1 MTFED
6 SFLEQIIIIFF
17 YKLKFTIMKKVLTL
31 VSALSMV
38 AGSAVANDFDWTGL
52 EEPQLEAGTHF
63 VKGTKSNLTYK
74 DQEFSF
80 QVSQGDKVQLEVNGE
95 NLDITVND
103 SKLTA
108 SLEGGKI
115 SFRAENDGRVVLKL
129 GTGTAIKSIYVES
142 DNYRTA
148 LKYIETIGKA
158 AVNKATVD
166 IADYSTMID
175 KDNQNLSFDGFFTS
189 VKEEINLEAQKVA
202 QMEAELVTA
211 KAGNTVDKLLAEG
224 LATSLENR
232 LNAVKTAVEK
242 IVTDAE
248 AAKKNYDNITKVV
261 AKGVDDR
268 LVEAAKTTV
277 SAIDN
282 NALTYIWD
290 FKLDGKKIV
299 KSSLKAA
306 WAEDELNAI
315 AKDRDA
321 LKKAA
326 MEELSRFYKS
336 TKNEADWQK
345 DFDGLKGQI
354 DNMIARAIVERDY
367 KSKITNLKTKVDN
380 LNGVLAIKD
389 VNQKDVFTKPAG
401 YDDWTK
407 AVKELNDFI
416 DDTTNRRDYTKAEL
430 DADPVGKYTTA
441 DKTFTSLKDEFIGQ
455 AHKALTALSADAQK
469 NIDTYSYKISAK
481 YQNEPETQKQYE
493 KEFAVIQSELNG
505 YNKTIGLKDYATIVE
520 GYNTIAKN
528 ISGIND
534 QVKAKWDK
542 TLNDQKIKVK
552 DNNKEAKKVID
563 DQIDAVRKN
572 YNDYIAKIEAWKK
585 ADFASDDMI
594 ASLNA
599 NQRVLFDIVGE
610 LDAQKKAVADKVAE
624 LETAIDEVSDVE
636 FDPNDAT
643 KYRFNGENKDGKTY
657 KSIVEEIEGRIKVQI
672 DAAVKTANDRAWT
685 YLTRDWSNGKATLTF
700 NDANQKYNAAK
711 EYIDKGLS
719 ESKMTQEAHD
729 SFDKRYQGILD
740 KSQNA
745 NFGENYR
752 VDAYNKANDY
762 MNALTLADNIGSIST
777 DYLAKIETAVKAVND
792 QLEAYKALY
801 QKVATKKVAWTVAKS
816 KEADYQK
823 EYKQVVPD
831 GKDDFVKIKLQEIN
845 DALKDFSKKL
855 EDNALE
861 ASSLKDEADT
871 VLKFFDAGYFQAT
884 NYKGYVANNEAKSKA
899 DALIAVVKAEITNAK
914 AAIAGYREEVQADA
928 NVVIAAAETTVSAQE
943 SSVAKDFA
951 DGKLGD
957 TYASIEGA
965 LKTASANLK
974 QALADAEKAEK
985 GGNLDIDGDGQI
997 GLSDIDKATD
1007 NTKGGAMDGTTFT
1020 NFIEAYL
1027 QYISK

>member
-1 MTFED
+1 
-6 SFLEQIIIIFF
+6 
-17 YKLKFTIMKKVLTL
+17 
-31 VSALSMV
+31 MV

-52 EEPQLEAGTHF
+52 EKPQLEAGTHF
-63 VKGTKSNLTYK
+63 VKGTKSNLTYEN
-74 DQEFSF
+74 QTFSF
-80 QVSQGDKVQLEVNGE
+80 KVTKGDKVQLGVNGE
-95 NLDITVND
+95 NLDITVNG
-103 SKLTA
+103 SKLSA

-115 SFRAENDGRVVLKL
+115 SFVAEADGDVVLKL
-129 GTGTAIKSIYVES
+129 GTDTAIKSIYVES
-142 DNYRTA
+142 DNYRKAENLIKTV
-148 LKYIETIGKA
+148 GMA

-211 KAGNTVDKLLAEG
+211 KAENTVKELLAEG
-224 LATSLENR
+224 LETSLEKR
-232 LNAVKTAVEK
+232 LGAVKTAVEK
-242 IVTDAE
+242 IVKDAE

-430 DADPVGKYTTA
+430 DVDPVGKYTTA

-657 KSIVEEIEGRIKVQI
+657 KSIVEEIEVRIKAQI
-672 DAAVKTANDRAWT
+672 DAAVKTANDRAWN
-685 YLTRDWSNGKATLTF
+685 YLDTDWSNGKATLTF
-700 NDANQKYNAAK
+700 NDADAKYYAAK
-711 EYIDKGLS
+711 EKIDKGLS

-745 NFGENYR
+745 NVGENYR
-752 VDAYNKANDY
+752 VDAYTKAKAY
-762 MNALTLADNIGSIST
+762 KTALTLADNIGSIST
-777 DYLAKIETAVKAVND
+777 DYLAKIETAVKAVNV
-792 QLEAYKALY
+792 QLEAYTALY

-831 GKDDFVKIKLQEIN
+831 GKDDFVKTKLQEIN
-845 DALKDFSKKL
+845 DALKAFSKKL
-855 EDNALE
+855 EDNALT
-861 ASSLKDEADT
+861 ASSLNDEADA
-871 VLKFFDAGYFQAT
+871 VLASFDAGYFQAT

-985 GGNLDIDGDGQI
+985 GGNLDLDGDGEI
-997 GLSDIDKATD
+997 GLGDIEKA
-1007 NTKGGAMDGTTFT
+1007 GANVDAGVMDGATYM
-1020 NFIEAYL
+1020 NFINAYL
-1027 QYISK
+1027 QYMKK

>member
-1 MTFED
+1 
-6 SFLEQIIIIFF
+6 
-17 YKLKFTIMKKVLTL
+17 MKKVLTL

-52 EEPQLEAGTHF
+52 EKPQLEAGTHF
-63 VKGTKSNLTYK
+63 VKGTKSNLTYEN
-74 DQEFSF
+74 QAFSF
-80 QVSQGDKVQLEVNGE
+80 KVTKGDKVQLGVNGE
-95 NLDITVND
+95 NLDITVNG
-103 SKLTA
+103 SKLSA

-115 SFRAENDGRVVLKL
+115 SFVAEADGDVVLKL
-129 GTGTAIKSIYVES
+129 GTDTAIKSIYVES
-142 DNYRTA
+142 DNYRKAENLIKTV
-148 LKYIETIGKA
+148 GMA

-211 KAGNTVDKLLAEG
+211 KAENTVKELLAEG
-224 LATSLENR
+224 LETSLEKR
-232 LNAVKTAVEK
+232 LGAVKTAVEK
-242 IVTDAE
+242 IVKDAE

-277 SAIDN
+277 SAINN

-430 DADPVGKYTTA
+430 DVDPVGKYTTA

-542 TLNDQKIKVK
+542 TLNDQKVKVK
-552 DNNKEAKKVID
+552 DNNKDAKKVID

-685 YLTRDWSNGKATLTF
+685 YLTSDWSNGKATLTF
-700 NDANQKYNAAK
+700 YDANQKYNAAK

-745 NFGENYR
+745 NVGENYR

-792 QLEAYKALY
+792 QLEAYTALY

-831 GKDDFVKIKLQEIN
+831 GKDDFVKTKLQEIN
-845 DALKDFSKKL
+845 DALKAFSKKL
-855 EDNALE
+855 EDNALT
-861 ASSLKDEADT
+861 ASSLNDEADA
-871 VLKFFDAGYFQAT
+871 VLASFDAGYFQAT

-951 DGKLGD
+951 AGTLGD

-985 GGNLDIDGDGQI
+985 GGNLDLDGDGEI
-997 GLSDIDKATD
+997 GLGDIVKA
-1007 NTKGGAMDGTTFT
+1007 GANVDAGVMDGTTFM
-1020 NFIEAYL
+1020 NFIDAYL
-1027 QYISK
+1027 QYKKK

>member
-1 MTFED
+1 
-6 SFLEQIIIIFF
+6 
-17 YKLKFTIMKKVLTL
+17 MKKVLTL

-63 VKGTKSNLTYK
+63 VKGTKSNLTYEN
-74 DQEFSF
+74 QTFSF
-80 QVSQGDKVQLEVNGE
+80 KVTKGDKVQLGVNGE
-95 NLDITVND
+95 NLDITVNG
-103 SKLTA
+103 SKLSA

-115 SFRAENDGRVVLKL
+115 SFVAEADGDVVLKL
-129 GTGTAIKSIYVES
+129 GTDTAIKSIYVES
-142 DNYRTA
+142 DNYRKAEDLIKTV
-148 LKYIETIGKA
+148 GMA

-211 KAGNTVDKLLAEG
+211 KAENTVKELLAEG
-224 LATSLENR
+224 LETSLEKR
-232 LNAVKTAVEK
+232 LGAVKTAVEK
-242 IVTDAE
+242 IVKDAE

-290 FKLDGKKIV
+290 FKLDGK

-441 DKTFTSLKDEFIGQ
+441 DTTFTSLKDEFIGQ

-542 TLNDQKIKVK
+542 TLNDQKVKVK
-552 DNNKEAKKVID
+552 DNNKDAKKVID

-657 KSIVEEIEGRIKVQI
+657 KSIVEEIEVRIKAQI
-672 DAAVKTANDRAWT
+672 DAAVKTANDRAWN
-685 YLTRDWSNGKATLTF
+685 YLDTDWSKDKATLTF
-700 NDANQKYNAAK
+700 NDADAKYYAAK
-711 EYIDKGLS
+711 EKIDKGLS

-745 NFGENYR
+745 NVGENYR
-752 VDAYNKANDY
+752 VDAYTKAKAY
-762 MNALTLADNIGSIST
+762 KTALTLADNIGSIST
-777 DYLAKIETAVKAVND
+777 DYLAKIETAVKAVNV

-831 GKDDFVKIKLQEIN
+831 GKDDFVKTKLQEIN
-845 DALKDFSKKL
+845 DTLKAFSKKL
-855 EDNALE
+855 EDNALT
-861 ASSLKDEADT
+861 ASSLNDEADA
-871 VLKFFDAGYFQAT
+871 VLASFDAGYFQAT
-884 NYKGYVANNEAKSKA
+884 NYKGYVANNEAQSKA

-985 GGNLDIDGDGQI
+985 GGNLDLDGDGEI
-997 GLSDIDKATD
+997 GLGDIVKA
-1007 NTKGGAMDGTTFT
+1007 GANVDAGVMDGTTFM
-1020 NFIEAYL
+1020 NFIDAYL
-1027 QYISK
+1027 QYKKK

>member
-1 MTFED
+1 
-6 SFLEQIIIIFF
+6 
-17 YKLKFTIMKKVLTL
+17 MKKVLTL

-80 QVSQGDKVQLEVNGE
+80 QVEKGDKVQLEVNGE

-142 DNYRTA
+142 DNYREAEKLIKTV
-148 LKYIETIGKA
+148 GMA

-211 KAGNTVDKLLAEG
+211 KAENTVKDLLAVG
-224 LATSLENR
+224 KMNSLENR

-248 AAKKNYDNITKVV
+248 AAKKNYDKITKEV

-542 TLNDQKIKVK
+542 TLNDQKVKVK
-552 DNNKEAKKVID
+552 DNNKDAKKVID

-685 YLTRDWSNGKATLTF
+685 YLTLDWSNGKATLTF

-745 NFGENYR
+745 NVGENYR

-997 GLSDIDKATD
+997 GLSDIEKATD

>member
-1 MTFED
+1 
-6 SFLEQIIIIFF
+6 
-17 YKLKFTIMKKVLTL
+17 MKKVLTL

-38 AGSAVANDFDWTGL
+38 AGSAVANDFDWAWENGVTVPPTNANHNVLIGN
-52 EEPQLEAGTHF
+52 EAIDLKYVDQKFQFYVNPGDQIDLG
-63 VKGTKSNLTYK
+63 VK
-74 DQEFSF
+74 
-80 QVSQGDKVQLEVNGE
+80 GE
-95 NLDITVND
+95 NLNVAVDGAP
-103 SKLTA
+103 LTA
-108 SLEGGKI
+108 KLEGGTIHFDIPEDIANPDKKMLV
-115 SFRAENDGRVVLKL
+115 ELTL
-129 GTGTAIKSIYVES
+129 GDKTAITSIYVES
-142 DNYRTA
+142 DNYRKAEKLIKTV
-148 LKYIETIGKA
+148 GMA

-211 KAGNTVDKLLAEG
+211 KAKNTVKDLLAVGEPN
-224 LATSLENR
+224 SLENR

-430 DADPVGKYTTA
+430 DANPVGKYTTA

-455 AHKALTALSADAQK
+455 AHSALTALSADAQK

-657 KSIVEEIEGRIKVQI
+657 KSIVEEIEVRIKAQI
-672 DAAVKTANDRAWT
+672 DAAVKTANDRAWN
-685 YLTRDWSNGKATLTF
+685 YLTSDWSNGKATLTF
-700 NDANQKYNAAK
+700 NDANQKYNTAK

-745 NFGENYR
+745 NVGENYR
-752 VDAYNKANDY
+752 VDAYTKAKAY
-762 MNALTLADNIGSIST
+762 KTALTLADNIGSIST
-777 DYLAKIETAVKAVND
+777 DYLAKIETAVKAVNV
-792 QLEAYKALY
+792 QLEAYTALY

-831 GKDDFVKIKLQEIN
+831 GKDDFVKTKLQEIN
-845 DALKDFSKKL
+845 DALKAFSKKL
-855 EDNALE
+855 EDNALT
-861 ASSLKDEADT
+861 ASSLNDEADA
-871 VLKFFDAGYFQAT
+871 VLASFDAGYFQAT

-997 GLSDIDKATD
+997 GLSDIEKATD

>member
-1 MTFED
+1 
-6 SFLEQIIIIFF
+6 
-17 YKLKFTIMKKVLTL
+17 MKKVLTL

-80 QVSQGDKVQLEVNGE
+80 QVTKGDKVQLEVNGE

-115 SFRAENDGRVVLKL
+115 SFVAEADGGVVLKL
-129 GTGTAIKSIYVES
+129 GTDTAIKSIYVES
-142 DNYRTA
+142 DNYRKA
-148 LKYIETIGKA
+148 EKLIKTIGMA

-211 KAGNTVDKLLAEG
+211 KAENTVKELLAEG
-224 LATSLENR
+224 LETSLEKR
-232 LNAVKTAVEK
+232 LGAVKTAVEK
-242 IVTDAE
+242 IVKDAE

-430 DADPVGKYTTA
+430 DANPVGKYTTA

-455 AHKALTALSADAQK
+455 AHSALTALSADAQK

-657 KSIVEEIEGRIKVQI
+657 KSIVEEIEVRIKAQI
-672 DAAVKTANDRAWT
+672 DAAVKTANDRAWN
-685 YLTRDWSNGKATLTF
+685 YLDTDWSNDKATLTF
-700 NDANQKYNAAK
+700 NDADAKYYAAK
-711 EYIDKGLS
+711 EKIDKGLS

-745 NFGENYR
+745 NVGENYR
-752 VDAYNKANDY
+752 VDAYTKAKAY
-762 MNALTLADNIGSIST
+762 KTALTLADNIGSIST
-777 DYLAKIETAVKAVND
+777 DYLAKIETAVKAVNV
-792 QLEAYKALY
+792 QLEAYTALY

-831 GKDDFVKIKLQEIN
+831 GKDDFVKTKLQEIN
-845 DALKDFSKKL
+845 DALKAFSKKL
-855 EDNALE
+855 EDNALT
-861 ASSLKDEADT
+861 ASSLNDEADA
-871 VLKFFDAGYFQAT
+871 VLASFDAGYFQAT

-997 GLSDIDKATD
+997 GLSDIEKATD

>member
-1 MTFED
+1 
-6 SFLEQIIIIFF
+6 
-17 YKLKFTIMKKVLTL
+17 MKKVLTL

-63 VKGTKSNLTYK
+63 VKGTKSNLTYEN
-74 DQEFSF
+74 QAFSF
-80 QVSQGDKVQLEVNGE
+80 KVTKGDKVQLGVNGE
-95 NLDITVND
+95 NLDITVNG
-103 SKLTA
+103 SKLSA

-115 SFRAENDGRVVLKL
+115 SFVAEADGDVVLKL
-129 GTGTAIKSIYVES
+129 GTDTAIKSIYVES
-142 DNYRTA
+142 DNYRKAENLIKTV
-148 LKYIETIGKA
+148 GMA

-211 KAGNTVDKLLAEG
+211 KAENTVKELLAEG
-224 LATSLENR
+224 LETSLENR
-232 LNAVKTAVEK
+232 LGAVKTAVEK
-242 IVTDAE
+242 IVKDAE

-430 DADPVGKYTTA
+430 DVDPVGKYTTA

-542 TLNDQKIKVK
+542 TLNDQKVKVK
-552 DNNKEAKKVID
+552 DNNKDAKKVID

-745 NFGENYR
+745 NVGENYR

-792 QLEAYKALY
+792 QLEAYTALY

-831 GKDDFVKIKLQEIN
+831 GKDDFVKTKLQEIN
-845 DALKDFSKKL
+845 DALKAFSKKL
-855 EDNALE
+855 EDNALT
-861 ASSLKDEADT
+861 ASSLNDEADA
-871 VLKFFDAGYFQAT
+871 VLASFDAGYFQAT

-951 DGKLGD
+951 AGTLGD

-997 GLSDIDKATD
+997 GLSDIEKATD

>member
-1 MTFED
+1 
-6 SFLEQIIIIFF
+6 
-17 YKLKFTIMKKVLTL
+17 MKKVLTL

-63 VKGTKSNLTYK
+63 VKGTKSNLTYEN
-74 DQEFSF
+74 QAFSF
-80 QVSQGDKVQLEVNGE
+80 KVTKGDKVQLGVNGE
-95 NLDITVND
+95 NLDITVNG
-103 SKLTA
+103 SKLSA

-115 SFRAENDGRVVLKL
+115 SFVAEADGDVVLKL
-129 GTGTAIKSIYVES
+129 GTDTAIKSIYVES
-142 DNYRTA
+142 DNYREAEKLIKTV
-148 LKYIETIGKA
+148 GMA

-211 KAGNTVDKLLAEG
+211 KAENTVDKLLAKG
-224 LATSLENR
+224 LETSLENR

-268 LVEAAKTTV
+268 LVEAAKTSV
-277 SAIDN
+277 SKIDN
-282 NALTYIWD
+282 DALTYIWD
-290 FKLDGKKIV
+290 FKLDSKKKIV
-299 KSSLKAA
+299 KSNLKAA

-336 TKNEADWQK
+336 TKNNADWQK

-354 DNMIARAIVERDY
+354 DNMIARAIVEREY

-380 LNGVLAIKD
+380 LEGVLAIKD
-389 VNQKDVFTKPAG
+389 VNQKEVFTKPAG

-416 DDTTNRRDYTKAEL
+416 DDTTNRRDYTKDEL
-430 DADPVGKYTTA
+430 VVNPVGKYTTA
-441 DKTFTSLKDEFIGQ
+441 EKTFTSLKDEFIDQ

-493 KEFAVIQSELNG
+493 KEFAAIQSELNG

-520 GYNTIAKN
+520 GYNTIAPK
-528 ISGIND
+528 ITGIND
-534 QVKAKWDK
+534 QVKKKWDK
-542 TLNDQKIKVK
+542 TLDDQKLKVK
-552 DNNKEAKKVID
+552 ANNNDAKKVID

-572 YNDYIAKIEAWKK
+572 YNDNIAKIEAWKK

-636 FDPNDAT
+636 FDPNDAD
-643 KYRFNGENKDGKTY
+643 KYRFSGKNKDGKTY
-657 KSIVEEIEGRIKVQI
+657 KEIVEEIETRINAQI
-672 DAAVKTANDRAWT
+672 DEAVKTANDRAWN
-685 YLTRDWSNGKATLTF
+685 YLTSDWSNGKATLTF
-700 NDANQKYNAAK
+700 NDANQKYNTAK

-745 NFGENYR
+745 GVGENYR
-752 VDAYNKANDY
+752 ADAYTKANDY
-762 MNALTLADNIGSIST
+762 KTALTLADNIGSIST
-777 DYLAKIETAVKAVND
+777 DYLAKIETAVQAVNV
-792 QLEAYKALY
+792 QLDAYTTLY

-831 GKDDFVKIKLQEIN
+831 GKDDFVKTKLQEIN
-845 DALKDFSKKL
+845 DALKAFSKKL
-855 EDNALE
+855 EDNALI
-861 ASSLKDEADT
+861 ASSLNDEADA
-871 VLKFFDAGYFQAT
+871 VLASFDAGYFQAT

-985 GGNLDIDGDGQI
+985 GGNLDLDGDGEI
-997 GLSDIDKATD
+997 GLGDIEKA
-1007 NTKGGAMDGTTFT
+1007 GANVDAGVMDGATYM
-1020 NFIEAYL
+1020 NFINAYL
-1027 QYISK
+1027 QYMKK

>member
-1 MTFED
+1 
-6 SFLEQIIIIFF
+6 
-17 YKLKFTIMKKVLTL
+17 MKKVLTL

-38 AGSAVANDFDWTGL
+38 AGSAFANDYDWAGL
-52 EEPQLEAGTHF
+52 NSPKTDANHNVVINGKATDLKYENKKFTFNVNA
-63 VKGTKSNLTYK
+63 
-74 DQEFSF
+74 
-80 QVSQGDKVQLEVNGE
+80 GDKIELRVNGE
-95 NLDITVND
+95 NLIITLGGQPLSV
-103 SKLTA
+103 
-108 SLEGGKI
+108 SLEGGKMN
-115 SFRAENDGRVVLKL
+115 FDAKADGEVVLEL
-129 GTGTAIKSIYVES
+129 GDATTINSIYVES
-142 DNYRTA
+142 SNYRKAEA
-148 LKYIETIGKA
+148 LIKNVGMA

-242 IVTDAE
+242 IVKDAE

-268 LVEAAKTTV
+268 LVEAAKTSV
-277 SAIDN
+277 SKIDN
-282 NALTYIWD
+282 DALTYIWD
-290 FKLDGKKIV
+290 FKLDSKKNIV

-336 TKNEADWQK
+336 TKNNADWQK
-345 DFDGLKGQI
+345 DFDGLKDQI

-380 LNGVLAIKD
+380 LEGVLAIKD
-389 VNQKDVFTKPAG
+389 VNQKEVFTKPAS

-416 DDTTNRRDYTKAEL
+416 DDTTNRRDYTKTQL

-441 DKTFTSLKDEFIGQ
+441 EKTFTSLKNEFIDQ

-520 GYNTIAKN
+520 GYNTIAPK
-528 ISGIND
+528 ITGIND

-542 TLNDQKIKVK
+542 TLNDQKLKVK

-563 DQIDAVRKN
+563 DQIDAVRKY
-572 YNDYIAKIEAWKK
+572 YNDHIAKIEAWKK

-599 NQRVLFDIVGE
+599 NQRVLFDIVDE

-657 KSIVEEIEGRIKVQI
+657 KSIVEKIEERIKAQI
-672 DAAVKTANDRAWT
+672 DVAVKTANDRAWN
-685 YLTRDWSNGKATLTF
+685 YLTGDWSNGKATLTF
-700 NDANQKYNAAK
+700 NDANQKYNDAK
-711 EYIDKGLS
+711 DYIDKGLS
-719 ESKMTQEAHD
+719 ESKMTEKAHD
-729 SFDKRYQGILD
+729 SFDNRYQGILD
-740 KSQNA
+740 KSLNKGV
-745 NFGENYR
+745 GENYR
-752 VDAYNKANDY
+752 ADAYAKANDY
-762 MNALTLADNIGSIST
+762 KTALTLADNIGSIST
-777 DYLAKIETAVKAVND
+777 DYLAKIETAVQAVNV
-792 QLEAYKALY
+792 QLDAYTTLY

-816 KEADYQK
+816 KETDCQK

-831 GKDDFVKIKLQEIN
+831 GKDDFVKTKLQEIN
-845 DALKDFSKKL
+845 DALKAFSQKL
-855 EDNALE
+855 EDNALT
-861 ASSLKDEADT
+861 ASSLNDEANA
-871 VLKFFDAGYFQAT
+871 VFASFDAGYFQAT
-884 NYKGYVANNEAKSKA
+884 NYKGYVANNEAKAKA
-899 DALIAVVKAEITNAK
+899 EALIAVVKAEITNAK

-928 NVVIAAAETTVSAQE
+928 NVVINAAERTVSAQE

-965 LKTASANLK
+965 LNTASANLK
-974 QALADAEKAEK
+974 KALADAEKAEK
-985 GGNLDIDGDGQI
+985 GGNLDLDGDGEI
-997 GLSDIDKATD
+997 STSDVLKAVGNVKDKT
-1007 NTKGGAMDGTTFT
+1007 MDLRTFT
-1020 NFIEAYL
+1020 DFIDAYF

>member
-1 MTFED
+1 
-6 SFLEQIIIIFF
+6 
-17 YKLKFTIMKKVLTL
+17 
-31 VSALSMV
+31 MV

-63 VKGTKSNLTYK
+63 VKGTKQNLTYEN
-74 DQEFSF
+74 QEFSF
-80 QVSQGDKVQLEVNGE
+80 KVTKGDKVQLGVNGE
-95 NLDITVND
+95 NLDITVNG
-103 SKLTA
+103 SKLSA

-115 SFRAENDGRVVLKL
+115 SFVAEADGDVVLKL
-129 GTGTAIKSIYVES
+129 GTDTAIKSIYVES
-142 DNYRTA
+142 DNYREAEKLIKTV
-148 LKYIETIGKA
+148 GMA

-175 KDNQNLSFDGFFTS
+175 KDNQNLKFDGFFTS

-211 KAGNTVDKLLAEG
+211 KAENTVDKLLAKG
-224 LATSLENR
+224 LETSLENR

-277 SAIDN
+277 SKIDN
-282 NALTYIWD
+282 DALTYIWD

-306 WAEDELNAI
+306 WAEDELKAI
-315 AKDRDA
+315 AKDRDE

-336 TKNEADWQK
+336 TKNNADWQK

-354 DNMIARAIVERDY
+354 DNMIARAIVEREY

-389 VNQKDVFTKPAG
+389 VNQKEVFTKPAG

-416 DDTTNRRDYTKAEL
+416 DDTTNRRDYTKDEL
-430 DADPVGKYTTA
+430 VVNPVGKYTTA
-441 DKTFTSLKDEFIGQ
+441 EKTFTSLKDEFIDQ

-505 YNKTIGLKDYATIVE
+505 YNKTIDLKDYATIVE
-520 GYNTIAKN
+520 GYNNIAPK

-542 TLNDQKIKVK
+542 TLDDQKLKVK
-552 DNNKEAKKVID
+552 ANNNDAKKVID
-563 DQIDAVRKN
+563 DQIDAVRKY

-599 NQRVLFDIVGE
+599 NQRVLFDIVDE
-610 LDAQKKAVADKVAE
+610 LDAQKKAVADKVTE

-657 KSIVEEIEGRIKVQI
+657 KSIVEEIEKRIKAQI
-672 DAAVKTANDRAWT
+672 DAAVNTANDRAWN
-685 YLTRDWSNGKATLTF
+685 YLTSDWSNGKTTLTF
-700 NDANQKYNAAK
+700 NDADLKYDTAK
-711 EYIDKGLS
+711 KYIDKGLS

-729 SFDKRYQGILD
+729 SFDNRYQGILD
-740 KSQNA
+740 KSLN
-745 NFGENYR
+745 NEVGENYKA
-752 VDAYNKANDY
+752 DAKAKANEY
-762 MNALTLADNIGSIST
+762 KSALTLADNIGSIST
-777 DYLAKIETAVKAVND
+777 DYLAKIETAVKAVNV
-792 QLEAYKALY
+792 QLEAYTALY
-801 QKVATKKVAWTVAKS
+801 EKVATKKVAWTVAKS

-831 GKDDFVKIKLQEIN
+831 GKDDFVKTKLQEIN
-845 DALKDFSKKL
+845 DALKAFSKKL
-855 EDNALE
+855 EDNALT
-861 ASSLKDEADT
+861 ASSLNDEADA
-871 VLKFFDAGYFQAT
+871 VLASFDAGYFQAT

-928 NVVIAAAETTVSAQE
+928 NVVISAAESTVSAQE
-943 SSVAKDFA
+943 SSVATDFA
-951 DGKLGD
+951 AGKLGD

-997 GLSDIDKATD
+997 GLSDIEKATD

>member
-1 MTFED
+1 
-6 SFLEQIIIIFF
+6 
-17 YKLKFTIMKKVLTL
+17 MKKVLTL

-52 EEPQLEAGTHF
+52 EKPQLEAGTHF
-63 VKGTKSNLTYK
+63 VKGTKEYLTYK

-80 QVSQGDKVQLEVNGE
+80 QVSKGDKVQLEVNGE

-115 SFRAENDGRVVLKL
+115 SFVAEADGGVVLKL
-129 GTGTAIKSIYVES
+129 GTDTAIKSIYVES
-142 DNYRTA
+142 DNYRKA
-148 LKYIETIGKA
+148 EKLIKTIGMA

-211 KAGNTVDKLLAEG
+211 KAENTVRELLAEG
-224 LATSLENR
+224 LETSLEKR
-232 LNAVKTAVEK
+232 LGAVKTAVEK
-242 IVTDAE
+242 IVKDAE

-542 TLNDQKIKVK
+542 TLNDQKVKVK
-552 DNNKEAKKVID
+552 DNNKDAKKVID

-745 NFGENYR
+745 NVGENYR

-792 QLEAYKALY
+792 QLEAYTALY

-831 GKDDFVKIKLQEIN
+831 GKDDFVKTKLQEIN
-845 DALKDFSKKL
+845 DALKAFSKKL
-855 EDNALE
+855 EDNALT
-861 ASSLKDEADT
+861 ASSLNDEADA
-871 VLKFFDAGYFQAT
+871 VLASFDAGYFQAT

-951 DGKLGD
+951 AGTLGD

-997 GLSDIDKATD
+997 GLSDIEKATD

>member
-1 MTFED
+1 M
-6 SFLEQIIIIFF
+6 
-17 YKLKFTIMKKVLTL
+17 
-31 VSALSMV
+31 
-38 AGSAVANDFDWTGL
+38 G
-52 EEPQLEAGTHF
+52 
-63 VKGTKSNLTYK
+63 
-74 DQEFSF
+74 
-80 QVSQGDKVQLEVNGE
+80 VNGE
-95 NLDITVND
+95 NLDITVNG
-103 SKLTA
+103 SKLSA

-115 SFRAENDGRVVLKL
+115 SFVAEADGDVVLKL
-129 GTGTAIKSIYVES
+129 GTDTAIKSIYVES
-142 DNYRTA
+142 DNYRKAENLIKTV
-148 LKYIETIGKA
+148 GMA

-430 DADPVGKYTTA
+430 DVDPVGKYTTA

-542 TLNDQKIKVK
+542 TLNDQKVKVK
-552 DNNKEAKKVID
+552 DNNKDAKKVID

-745 NFGENYR
+745 NVGENYR

-792 QLEAYKALY
+792 QLEAYTALY

-831 GKDDFVKIKLQEIN
+831 GKDDFVKTKLQEIN
-845 DALKDFSKKL
+845 DALKAFSKKL
-855 EDNALE
+855 EDNALT
-861 ASSLKDEADT
+861 ASSLNDEADA
-871 VLKFFDAGYFQAT
+871 VLASFDAGYFQAT

-951 DGKLGD
+951 AGTLGD

-997 GLSDIDKATD
+997 GLSDIEKATD

>member
-1 MTFED
+1 
-6 SFLEQIIIIFF
+6 
-17 YKLKFTIMKKVLTL
+17 MKKVLTL

-63 VKGTKSNLTYK
+63 VKGTKSNLTYE

-80 QVSQGDKVQLEVNGE
+80 QVTKGDKVQLEVNGE

-115 SFRAENDGRVVLKL
+115 SFRAENDGRVALKL

-142 DNYRTA
+142 DNYREAEKLIKTV
-148 LKYIETIGKA
+148 GMA

-175 KDNQNLSFDGFFTS
+175 KDNQNLKFDGFFTS

-211 KAGNTVDKLLAEG
+211 KAENTVDKLLAKG
-224 LATSLENR
+224 LETSLENR

-277 SAIDN
+277 SKIDN
-282 NALTYIWD
+282 DALTYIWD

-306 WAEDELNAI
+306 WAEDELKAI
-315 AKDRDA
+315 AKDRDE

-336 TKNEADWQK
+336 TKNNADWQK

-354 DNMIARAIVERDY
+354 DNMIARAIVEREY

-389 VNQKDVFTKPAG
+389 VNQKEVFTKPAG

-416 DDTTNRRDYTKAEL
+416 DDTTNRRDYTKDEL
-430 DADPVGKYTTA
+430 VVNPVGKYTTA
-441 DKTFTSLKDEFIGQ
+441 EKTFTSLKDEFIDQ

-505 YNKTIGLKDYATIVE
+505 YNKTIDLKDYATIVE
-520 GYNTIAKN
+520 GYNNIAPK

-542 TLNDQKIKVK
+542 TLDDQKLKVK
-552 DNNKEAKKVID
+552 ANNNDAKKVID
-563 DQIDAVRKN
+563 DQIDAVRKY

-599 NQRVLFDIVGE
+599 NQRVLFDIVDE
-610 LDAQKKAVADKVAE
+610 LDAQKKAVADKVTE

-657 KSIVEEIEGRIKVQI
+657 KSIVEEIEKRIKAQI
-672 DAAVKTANDRAWT
+672 DAAVKTANDRAWN
-685 YLTRDWSNGKATLTF
+685 YLTSDWSNGKTTLTF
-700 NDANQKYNAAK
+700 NDADLKYDTAK
-711 EYIDKGLS
+711 KYIDKGLS

-729 SFDKRYQGILD
+729 SFDNRYQGILD
-740 KSQNA
+740 KSLN
-745 NFGENYR
+745 NEVGENYKA
-752 VDAYNKANDY
+752 DAKAKANEY
-762 MNALTLADNIGSIST
+762 KSALTLADNIGSIST
-777 DYLAKIETAVKAVND
+777 DYLAKIETAVKAVNV
-792 QLEAYKALY
+792 QLEDYTALY
-801 QKVATKKVAWTVAKS
+801 EKVATKKVAWTVAKS

-831 GKDDFVKIKLQEIN
+831 GKDDFVKTKLQEIN
-845 DALKDFSKKL
+845 DALKAFSKKL
-855 EDNALE
+855 EDNALT
-861 ASSLKDEADT
+861 ASSLNDEADA
-871 VLKFFDAGYFQAT
+871 VLASFDAGYFQAT

-928 NVVIAAAETTVSAQE
+928 NVVISAAESTVSAQE
-943 SSVAKDFA
+943 SSVATDFA
-951 DGKLGD
+951 AGKLGD

-997 GLSDIDKATD
+997 GLSDIEKATD

>member
-1 MTFED
+1 
-6 SFLEQIIIIFF
+6 
-17 YKLKFTIMKKVLTL
+17 MKKVLTL

-38 AGSAVANDFDWTGL
+38 AGSAFANDYDWQFGVDGVNNPKTDANHNVL
-52 EEPQLEAGTHF
+52 I
-63 VKGTKSNLTYK
+63 
-74 DQEFSF
+74 
-80 QVSQGDKVQLEVNGE
+80 GDKAIALKYENKKFTFSVNAGDQIKLGVNGE
-95 NLDITVND
+95 DLHIAVNGTP
-103 SKLTA
+103 LTA
-108 SLEGGKI
+108 KLEGGKI
-115 SFRAENDGRVVLKL
+115 SFDATADGTVELTLSK
-129 GTGTAIKSIYVES
+129 GTAITSIYVES

-148 LKYIETIGKA
+148 LAKIKNIGKA
-158 AVNKATVD
+158 AINNATIK
-166 IADYSTMID
+166 IADYSQM
-175 KDNQNLSFDGFFTS
+175 KDEKNMYRDEEGKALSFMDFFS
-189 VKEEINLEAQKVA
+189 AIKGEINIEAQKVA
-202 QMEAELVTA
+202 QMEAELEKAKQENTVGVLLGEAEGEGKLVTRLTAVDNAITQILADATAA
-211 KAGNTVDKLLAEG
+211 KA
-224 LATSLENR
+224 
-232 LNAVKTAVEK
+232 
-242 IVTDAE
+242 
-248 AAKKNYDNITKVV
+248 NYDNIIQVV
-261 AKGVDDR
+261 AKGVNDR
-268 LVEAAKTTV
+268 LAEAAETTV
-277 SAIDN
+277 SSYDN
-282 NALTYIWD
+282 KALTYIWD
-290 FKLDGKKIV
+290 FQTVNRKIEKK
-299 KSSLKAA
+299 SLKAP
-306 WAEDELNAI
+306 WAETELAAI
-315 AKDRDA
+315 EKDRNE
-321 LKKAA
+321 LMKAA
-326 MEELSRFYKS
+326 WEELGRFPKQ
-336 TKNEADWQK
+336 TKAKAEWETDFNSLK
-345 DFDGLKGQI
+345 DQV

-367 KSKITNLKTKVDN
+367 KSKITNLKTKVGN
-380 LNGVLAIKD
+380 LKDVLAIKD
-389 VNQKDVFTKPAG
+389 TDHKDVFTKPAG

-407 AVKELNDFI
+407 AVDELNKFI
-416 DDTTNRRDYTKAEL
+416 DDATNRRDFTKAEL
-430 DADPVGKYTTA
+430 DANPVGKYTTA
-441 DKTFTSLKDEFIGQ
+441 ETTFTSLKNEFIDQ

-520 GYNTIAKN
+520 GYNTIAPK
-528 ISGIND
+528 ITGIND

-542 TLNDQKIKVK
+542 TLDDQKLKVK
-552 DNNKEAKKVID
+552 ANNNDAKKEID

-585 ADFASDDMI
+585 ADFASEDMI

-685 YLTRDWSNGKATLTF
+685 YLTRGSSNGKATLTF

-711 EYIDKGLS
+711 EYIDKGFS
-719 ESKMTQEAHD
+719 ESKMTKEAHD
-729 SFDKRYQGILD
+729 SFDMRYLGILD
-740 KSQNA
+740 KSQN
-745 NFGENYR
+745 NGVGENYSA
-752 VDAYNKANDY
+752 DAYAKAQEY
-762 MNALTLADNIGSIST
+762 MTALTLADNIGSIST

-823 EYKQVVPD
+823 EYEQVVPD
-831 GKDDFVKIKLQEIN
+831 GKDDFVKTKLKEIN

-861 ASSLKDEADT
+861 ASSLNDEADT

-914 AAIAGYREEVQADA
+914 AAIAGYREEVKAEA
-928 NVVIAAAETTVSAQE
+928 NVVIAAAETTVAAQE
-943 SSVAKDFA
+943 TSVTEDFA
-951 DGKLGD
+951 AGKLGD
-957 TYASIEGA
+957 TYATIEGA
-965 LKTASANLK
+965 LNTVSANLK
-974 QALADAEKAEK
+974 KALADAEKAEK
-985 GGNLDIDGDGQI
+985 GGNLDLDGDGEI
-997 GLSDIDKATD
+997 STSDVLKAVGNVKDKT
-1007 NTKGGAMDGTTFT
+1007 MDLRTFT
-1020 NFIEAYL
+1020 DFIDAYF

>member
-1 MTFED
+1 
-6 SFLEQIIIIFF
+6 
-17 YKLKFTIMKKVLTL
+17 MKKVLTL

-63 VKGTKSNLTYK
+63 VKGTKSNLTYEN
-74 DQEFSF
+74 QAFSF
-80 QVSQGDKVQLEVNGE
+80 KVTKGDKVQLGVNGE
-95 NLDITVND
+95 NLDITVNG
-103 SKLTA
+103 SKLSA

-115 SFRAENDGRVVLKL
+115 SFVAEADGDVVLKL
-129 GTGTAIKSIYVES
+129 GTDTAIKSIYVES
-142 DNYRTA
+142 DNYREAEKLIKTV
-148 LKYIETIGKA
+148 GMA

-175 KDNQNLSFDGFFTS
+175 KDNQNLKFDGFFTS

-211 KAGNTVDKLLAEG
+211 KAENTVDKLLAKG
-224 LATSLENR
+224 LETSLENR

-277 SAIDN
+277 SKIDN
-282 NALTYIWD
+282 DALTYIWD

-306 WAEDELNAI
+306 WAEDELKAI
-315 AKDRDA
+315 AKDRDE

-336 TKNEADWQK
+336 TKNNADWQK

-354 DNMIARAIVERDY
+354 DNMIARAIVEREY

-389 VNQKDVFTKPAG
+389 VNQKEVFTKPAG

-416 DDTTNRRDYTKAEL
+416 DDTTNRRDYTKDEL
-430 DADPVGKYTTA
+430 VVNPVGKYTTA
-441 DKTFTSLKDEFIGQ
+441 EKTFTSLKDEFIDQ

-520 GYNTIAKN
+520 GYNNIAPK

-542 TLNDQKIKVK
+542 TLDDQKLKVK
-552 DNNKEAKKVID
+552 ANNNDAKKVID

-572 YNDYIAKIEAWKK
+572 YNDNIAKIEAWKK

-636 FDPNDAT
+636 FDPNDAD
-643 KYRFNGENKDGKTY
+643 KYRFSGKNKDGKTY
-657 KSIVEEIEGRIKVQI
+657 EKIVEEIEGRIKAQI
-672 DAAVKTANDRAWT
+672 DAAVKTANDRAWN
-685 YLTRDWSNGKATLTF
+685 YLDTDWSNDKATLTF
-700 NDANQKYNAAK
+700 KDADAKYYAAK
-711 EYIDKGLS
+711 EKIDKGLS

-745 NFGENYR
+745 NVGENYR
-752 VDAYNKANDY
+752 VDAYTKAKAY
-762 MNALTLADNIGSIST
+762 KTALTLADNIGSIST
-777 DYLAKIETAVKAVND
+777 DYLAKIETAVKAVNV
-792 QLEAYKALY
+792 QLEAYTALY

-831 GKDDFVKIKLQEIN
+831 GKDDFVKTKLQEIN
-845 DALKDFSKKL
+845 DALKAFSKKL
-855 EDNALE
+855 EDNALT
-861 ASSLKDEADT
+861 ASSLNDEADA
-871 VLKFFDAGYFQAT
+871 VLASFDAGYFQAT

-951 DGKLGD
+951 AGKLGD

-997 GLSDIDKATD
+997 GLSDIEKATD

>member
-1 MTFED
+1 
-6 SFLEQIIIIFF
+6 
-17 YKLKFTIMKKVLTL
+17 
-31 VSALSMV
+31 MV
-38 AGSAVANDFDWTGL
+38 AGSAVANDFDWADL
-52 EEPQLEAGTHF
+52 EKPQLEAGTHF

-80 QVSQGDKVQLEVNGE
+80 QVSKGDKVQLEVNGE

-115 SFRAENDGRVVLKL
+115 SFVAEADGGVVLKL
-129 GTGTAIKSIYVES
+129 GTDTAIKSIYVES
-142 DNYRTA
+142 DNYRKA
-148 LKYIETIGKA
+148 EKLIKTIGMA

-211 KAGNTVDKLLAEG
+211 KANNTVDKLLG
-224 LATSLENR
+224 VLVDHPLEANKKITTLEYR
-232 LNAVKTAVEK
+232 LLAVKTAVEK
-242 IVTDAE
+242 IVKDAE
-248 AAKKNYDNITKVV
+248 AAKKNYDDITKNV

-306 WAEDELNAI
+306 WAEDELKAI

-336 TKNEADWQK
+336 TKNKADWQK

-430 DADPVGKYTTA
+430 DTDPVGKYTTA

-657 KSIVEEIEGRIKVQI
+657 KSIVEEIEVRIKAQI
-672 DAAVKTANDRAWT
+672 DAAVKTANDRAWN
-685 YLTRDWSNGKATLTF
+685 YLDTDWSNDKATLTF
-700 NDANQKYNAAK
+700 KDADAKYYAAK
-711 EYIDKGLS
+711 EKIDKGLS

-745 NFGENYR
+745 NVGENYR
-752 VDAYNKANDY
+752 VDAYTKAKAY
-762 MNALTLADNIGSIST
+762 KTALTLADNIGSIST
-777 DYLAKIETAVKAVND
+777 DYLAKIETAVKAVNV
-792 QLEAYKALY
+792 QLEAYTALY

-831 GKDDFVKIKLQEIN
+831 GKDDFVKTKLQEIN
-845 DALKDFSKKL
+845 DALKAFSKKL
-855 EDNALE
+855 EDNALT
-861 ASSLKDEADT
+861 ASSLNDEADA
-871 VLKFFDAGYFQAT
+871 VLASFDAGYFQAT

-997 GLSDIDKATD
+997 GLSDIEKATD

>member
-1 MTFED
+1 
-6 SFLEQIIIIFF
+6 
-17 YKLKFTIMKKVLTL
+17 MKKVLTL

-63 VKGTKSNLTYK
+63 VKGTKSNLTYEN
-74 DQEFSF
+74 QAFSF
-80 QVSQGDKVQLEVNGE
+80 KVTKGDKVQLGVNGE
-95 NLDITVND
+95 NLDITVNG
-103 SKLTA
+103 SKLSA

-115 SFRAENDGRVVLKL
+115 SFVAEADGDVVLKL
-129 GTGTAIKSIYVES
+129 GTDTAIKSIYVES
-142 DNYRTA
+142 DNYRKAENLIKTV
-148 LKYIETIGKA
+148 GMA

-211 KAGNTVDKLLAEG
+211 KAENTVKELLAEG
-224 LATSLENR
+224 LETSLEKR
-232 LNAVKTAVEK
+232 LGAVKTAVEK
-242 IVTDAE
+242 IVKDAE

-430 DADPVGKYTTA
+430 DVDPVGKYTTA

-542 TLNDQKIKVK
+542 TLNDQKVKVK
-552 DNNKEAKKVID
+552 DNNKDAKKVID

-745 NFGENYR
+745 NVGENYR

-792 QLEAYKALY
+792 QLEAYTALY

-831 GKDDFVKIKLQEIN
+831 GKDDFVKTKLQEIN
-845 DALKDFSKKL
+845 DALKAFSKKL
-855 EDNALE
+855 EDNALT
-861 ASSLKDEADT
+861 ASSLNDEADA
-871 VLKFFDAGYFQAT
+871 VLASFDAGYFQAT

-951 DGKLGD
+951 AGTLGD

-997 GLSDIDKATD
+997 GLSDIEKATD

>member
-1 MTFED
+1 
-6 SFLEQIIIIFF
+6 
-17 YKLKFTIMKKVLTL
+17 
-31 VSALSMV
+31 MV

-52 EEPQLEAGTHF
+52 KEPQLEAGTHF

-80 QVSQGDKVQLEVNGE
+80 QVTKGDKVQLEVNGE

-115 SFRAENDGRVVLKL
+115 SFVAEADGGVVLKL
-129 GTGTAIKSIYVES
+129 GTDTAIKSIYVES
-142 DNYRTA
+142 DNYRKA
-148 LKYIETIGKA
+148 EKLIKTIGMA

-211 KAGNTVDKLLAEG
+211 KAENTVKELLAEG
-224 LATSLENR
+224 LETSLEKR
-232 LNAVKTAVEK
+232 LGAVKTAVEK
-242 IVTDAE
+242 IVKDAE

-528 ISGIND
+528 IFGIND

-542 TLNDQKIKVK
+542 TLNDQKVKVK
-552 DNNKEAKKVID
+552 DNNKDAKKVID

-745 NFGENYR
+745 NVGENYR

-792 QLEAYKALY
+792 QLEAYTALY

-831 GKDDFVKIKLQEIN
+831 GKDDFVKTKLQEIN
-845 DALKDFSKKL
+845 DALKAFSKKL
-855 EDNALE
+855 EDNALT
-861 ASSLKDEADT
+861 ASSLNDEADA
-871 VLKFFDAGYFQAT
+871 VLASFDAGYFQAT

-951 DGKLGD
+951 AGTLGD

-997 GLSDIDKATD
+997 GLSDIEKATD

>member
-1 MTFED
+1 
-6 SFLEQIIIIFF
+6 
-17 YKLKFTIMKKVLTL
+17 MKKVLTL

-38 AGSAVANDFDWTGL
+38 AGSAFANDFDWTGL
-52 EEPQLEAGTHF
+52 KEPQLEEGTHF
-63 VKGTKSNLTYK
+63 VKGTKQNLTYENK
-74 DQEFSF
+74 EFTF
-80 QVSQGDKVQLEVNGE
+80 KVTKGDKVQLGVNGE
-95 NLDITVND
+95 NLDITVNG
-103 SKLTA
+103 SKLSA

-115 SFRAENDGRVVLKL
+115 SFVVEADGDVVLKL
-129 GTGTAIKSIYVES
+129 GTDTDIKSIHVES
-142 DNYRTA
+142 DNYREAENLIKTV
-148 LKYIETIGKA
+148 GMA

-211 KAGNTVDKLLAEG
+211 KAENTVDKLLAKGSE
-224 LATSLENR
+224 TSLENR

-242 IVTDAE
+242 IVKDAE
-248 AAKKNYDNITKVV
+248 AAKKNYDDITQVV

-268 LVEAAKTTV
+268 LVEAAKTAV
-277 SAIDN
+277 IAIDN

-299 KSSLKAA
+299 TSSLKAA
-306 WAEDELNAI
+306 WAEDELKAI

-336 TKNEADWQK
+336 TKNNADWQK

-367 KSKITNLKTKVDN
+367 KSKITNLNTKVDN

-389 VNQKDVFTKPAG
+389 VNQKDVFTKPAN

-416 DDTTNRRDYTKAEL
+416 DDTTNRRDYTKSQL
-430 DADPVGKYTTA
+430 DADPVGKCATA
-441 DKTFTSLKDEFIGQ
+441 ENTFTSLKDELIGQ
-455 AHKALTALSADAQK
+455 AHSALTALSADAQK

-542 TLNDQKIKVK
+542 TLNDQKVKVK
-552 DNNKEAKKVID
+552 GNNKDAKKVID
-563 DQIDAVRKN
+563 DQIDAVRK
-572 YNDYIAKIEAWKK
+572 YFNDYIAKIEAWKK
-585 ADFASDDMI
+585 AYFADEPMI

-599 NQRVLFDIVGE
+599 KQRVLFDIVDE

-624 LETAIDEVSDVE
+624 LEIAIDEVSDVE

-657 KSIVEEIEGRIKVQI
+657 KSIVEEIEERINAEIK
-672 DAAVKTANDRAWT
+672 DAVKIANERAWI
-685 YLTRDWSNGKATLTF
+685 YLNGSYTVSDTPLTF
-700 NDANQKYNAAK
+700 NDADFKYGVVK
-711 EYIDKGLS
+711 KRIDEGLS

-740 KSQNA
+740 KSLN
-745 NFGENYR
+745 NGVGENYKA
-752 VDAYNKANDY
+752 DAIAKANKYKD
-762 MNALTLADNIGSIST
+762 ALILADSIGRIST
-777 DYLAKIETAVKAVND
+777 DYLAKIEEAVEAVNVQYD
-792 QLEAYKALY
+792 AYTALY

-831 GKDDFVKIKLQEIN
+831 GKDDFVKTKLQEIN
-845 DALKDFSKKL
+845 DALKAFSKKL
-855 EDNALE
+855 EDNALA
-861 ASSLKDEADT
+861 ASTLNDEADA
-871 VLKFFDAGYFQAT
+871 VLASFDAGYFQAT

-928 NVVIAAAETTVSAQE
+928 NVVIAAAESTVSAQE
-943 SSVAKDFA
+943 SSVATDFA
-951 DGKLGD
+951 AGKLGD

-985 GGNLDIDGDGQI
+985 GGNLDLDGDGEI
-997 GLSDIDKATD
+997 GLGDIEMAAD
-1007 NTKGGAMDGTTFT
+1007 NVKSGAMDGTTYT
-1020 NFIEAYL
+1020 DFIKAYL
-1027 QYISK
+1027 QYITK

>member
-1 MTFED
+1 
-6 SFLEQIIIIFF
+6 
-17 YKLKFTIMKKVLTL
+17 MKKVLTL

-52 EEPQLEAGTHF
+52 EKPQLEAGTHF
-63 VKGTKSNLTYK
+63 VKGTKQNLTYEN
-74 DQEFSF
+74 QEFSF
-80 QVSQGDKVQLEVNGE
+80 KVTKGDKVQLGVNGE
-95 NLDITVND
+95 NLDITVNG
-103 SKLTA
+103 SKLSA

-115 SFRAENDGRVVLKL
+115 SFVAEADGDVVLKL
-129 GTGTAIKSIYVES
+129 GTDTAIKSIYVES
-142 DNYRTA
+142 DNYREAEKLIKTV
-148 LKYIETIGKA
+148 GMA

-211 KAGNTVDKLLAEG
+211 KAENTVDKLLAKG
-224 LATSLENR
+224 LETSLENR

-261 AKGVDDR
+261 AKGVDER

-277 SAIDN
+277 SKIDN
-282 NALTYIWD
+282 DALTYIWD

-306 WAEDELNAI
+306 WAEDELKAI
-315 AKDRDA
+315 AKDRDE

-336 TKNEADWQK
+336 TKNNADWQK

-354 DNMIARAIVERDY
+354 DNMIARAIVEREY

-389 VNQKDVFTKPAG
+389 VNQKEVFTKPAG

-416 DDTTNRRDYTKAEL
+416 DDTTNRRDYTKDEL
-430 DADPVGKYTTA
+430 VVNPVGKYTTA
-441 DKTFTSLKDEFIGQ
+441 ENTFTSLKDEFIGQ
-455 AHKALTALSADAQK
+455 AHSALTALSADAQK

-572 YNDYIAKIEAWKK
+572 YNDNIAKIEAWKK

-610 LDAQKKAVADKVAE
+610 LDAQKKAVADKVTE

-636 FDPNDAT
+636 FDPNDAD
-643 KYRFNGENKDGKTY
+643 KYRFSGKNKDGKTY
-657 KSIVEEIEGRIKVQI
+657 KEIVEEIEGRIKVQI
-672 DAAVKTANDRAWT
+672 DEAVKTANDRAWN
-685 YLTRDWSNGKATLTF
+685 YLDTDWSNDKATLTF
-700 NDANQKYNAAK
+700 NDADAKYYAAK
-711 EYIDKGLS
+711 EKIDKGLS

-745 NFGENYR
+745 NVGENYR
-752 VDAYNKANDY
+752 VDAYTKAKAY
-762 MNALTLADNIGSIST
+762 KTALTLADNIGSIST
-777 DYLAKIETAVKAVND
+777 DYLAKIETAVKAVNV
-792 QLEAYKALY
+792 QLEAYTALY

-831 GKDDFVKIKLQEIN
+831 GKDDFVKTKLQEIN
-845 DALKDFSKKL
+845 DALKAFSKKL
-855 EDNALE
+855 EDNALT
-861 ASSLKDEADT
+861 ASSLNDEADA
-871 VLKFFDAGYFQAT
+871 VLASFDAGYFQAT

-997 GLSDIDKATD
+997 GLSDIEKATD

>member
-1 MTFED
+1 
-6 SFLEQIIIIFF
+6 
-17 YKLKFTIMKKVLTL
+17 MKKVLTL

-38 AGSAVANDFDWTGL
+38 AGSAVANDFDWAWENGVTVPPTNANHNVLIGN
-52 EEPQLEAGTHF
+52 EAIDLKYVDQKFQFYVNPGDQIDLG
-63 VKGTKSNLTYK
+63 VK
-74 DQEFSF
+74 
-80 QVSQGDKVQLEVNGE
+80 GE
-95 NLDITVND
+95 NLNVAVDGAP
-103 SKLTA
+103 LTA
-108 SLEGGKI
+108 KLEGGTIHFDIPEDIANPEKKMLV
-115 SFRAENDGRVVLKL
+115 ELTL
-129 GTGTAIKSIYVES
+129 GDKTAITSIYVES
-142 DNYRTA
+142 DNYRKAEKLIKTV
-148 LKYIETIGKA
+148 GMA

-211 KAGNTVDKLLAEG
+211 KAKNTVKDLLAVGEPN
-224 LATSLENR
+224 SLENR

-248 AAKKNYDNITKVV
+248 AAKKNYDDITKVV

-268 LVEAAKTTV
+268 LVEAAKTSV

-306 WAEDELNAI
+306 WAEDELKAI

-336 TKNEADWQK
+336 TTNNADWQK

-389 VNQKDVFTKPAG
+389 VNQKDVFTKPAD

-416 DDTTNRRDYTKAEL
+416 DDTTNRRDYTKTQL

-441 DKTFTSLKDEFIGQ
+441 EDTFKNLKKKFIDQ
-455 AHKALTALSADAQK
+455 AYNALTALSADAQK

-505 YNKTIGLKDYATIVE
+505 YNKTIGLQDYATIVE
-520 GYNTIAKN
+520 GYNTIANN

-542 TLNDQKIKVK
+542 TLNDQKVKVK

-685 YLTRDWSNGKATLTF
+685 YLDRDWSNGKATLTF

-745 NFGENYR
+745 NVGENYR
-752 VDAYNKANDY
+752 VDAYNKAKDY

-777 DYLAKIETAVKAVND
+777 DYLAKIETAVKAVNV
-792 QLEAYKALY
+792 QLEAYTALY

-831 GKDDFVKIKLQEIN
+831 GKDDFVKTKLQEIN
-845 DALKDFSKKL
+845 DALKAFSKKL
-855 EDNALE
+855 EENALT
-861 ASSLKDEADT
+861 ASSLNDEADA
-871 VLKFFDAGYFQAT
+871 VLASFDAGYFQAT

-965 LKTASANLK
+965 LNTVSANLK

-997 GLSDIDKATD
+997 GLSDIEKATD

>member
-1 MTFED
+1 
-6 SFLEQIIIIFF
+6 
-17 YKLKFTIMKKVLTL
+17 MKKVLTL

-52 EEPQLEAGTHF
+52 EKPQLEAGTHF
-63 VKGTKSNLTYK
+63 VKGTKSNLTYEN
-74 DQEFSF
+74 QAFSF
-80 QVSQGDKVQLEVNGE
+80 KVTKGDKVQLGVNGE
-95 NLDITVND
+95 NLDITVNG
-103 SKLTA
+103 SKLSA

-115 SFRAENDGRVVLKL
+115 SFVAEADGDVVLKL
-129 GTGTAIKSIYVES
+129 GTDTAIKSIYVES
-142 DNYRTA
+142 DNYRKAENLIKTV
-148 LKYIETIGKA
+148 GMA

-211 KAGNTVDKLLAEG
+211 KAENTVKELLAEG
-224 LATSLENR
+224 LETSLEKR
-232 LNAVKTAVEK
+232 LGAVKTAVEK
-242 IVTDAE
+242 IVKDAE

-416 DDTTNRRDYTKAEL
+416 DDATNRRDYTKAEL
-430 DADPVGKYTTA
+430 DVDPVGKYTTA

-542 TLNDQKIKVK
+542 TLNDQKVKVK
-552 DNNKEAKKVID
+552 DNNKDAKKVID

-745 NFGENYR
+745 NVGENYR

-792 QLEAYKALY
+792 QLEAYTALY

-831 GKDDFVKIKLQEIN
+831 GKDDFVKTKLQEIN
-845 DALKDFSKKL
+845 DALKAFSKKL
-855 EDNALE
+855 EDNALT
-861 ASSLKDEADT
+861 ASSLNDEADA
-871 VLKFFDAGYFQAT
+871 VLASFDAGYFQAT

-951 DGKLGD
+951 AGTLGD

-974 QALADAEKAEK
+974 LALADAEKAEK

-997 GLSDIDKATD
+997 GLSDIEKATD

>member
-1 MTFED
+1 
-6 SFLEQIIIIFF
+6 
-17 YKLKFTIMKKVLTL
+17 MKKVLTL

-38 AGSAVANDFDWTGL
+38 AGSAFANDYDWTGL
-52 EEPQLEAGTHF
+52 NTPKTDANHNVVINGKATDLKYENKKFTFNVNA
-63 VKGTKSNLTYK
+63 
-74 DQEFSF
+74 
-80 QVSQGDKVQLEVNGE
+80 GDKIELRVNGE
-95 NLDITVND
+95 NLIITLGGQPLSV
-103 SKLTA
+103 
-108 SLEGGKI
+108 SLEGGKMN
-115 SFRAENDGRVVLKL
+115 FDAKADGEVVLVL
-129 GTGTAIKSIYVES
+129 GKATTINSIYVES
-142 DNYRTA
+142 DNYRKAEA
-148 LKYIETIGKA
+148 LIKNVGMA

-268 LVEAAKTTV
+268 LVEAAKTSV
-277 SAIDN
+277 SKIDN

-290 FKLDGKKIV
+290 FKLDSKKKIV

-306 WAEDELNAI
+306 WAEDELKAI
-315 AKDRDA
+315 AKDRDE

-336 TKNEADWQK
+336 TKNNADWQK
-345 DFDGLKGQI
+345 DFDALKDQI

-367 KSKITNLKTKVDN
+367 KSKITDLKTKVDN

-416 DDTTNRRDYTKAEL
+416 DDTTNRRDYTKNQL
-430 DADPVGKYTTA
+430 DADPVGKCTTA
-441 DKTFTSLKDEFIGQ
+441 EKTFTDLKDKFITQ
-455 AHKALTALSADAQK
+455 AHDALAALSADAQK
-469 NIDTYSYKISAK
+469 NIDTYSYKIAAK
-481 YQNEPETQKQYE
+481 YQNEPATQKQYE
-493 KEFAVIQSELNG
+493 KEFAVIQSNLNAC
-505 YNKTIGLKDYATIVE
+505 NKTINLKDYATIVE
-520 GYNTIAKN
+520 GFNKIAKT
-528 ISGIND
+528 ISDINGEIET
-534 QVKAKWDK
+534 KWNK
-542 TLNDQKIKVK
+542 TLYDQKVKVK
-552 DNNKEAKKVID
+552 EKNAEEQKKID
-563 DQIDAVRKN
+563 DKIDAVRKN
-572 YNDYIAKIEAWKK
+572 YNDYIAKIETWKK
-585 ADFASDDMI
+585 ADFANDDMV

-610 LDAQKKAVADKVAE
+610 LDAQKEDVASVVKALKE
-624 LETAIDEVSDVE
+624 KIEGVSDVE

-643 KYRFNGENKDGKTY
+643 KYRFLGKNEKGQAY
-657 KSIVEEIEGRIKVQI
+657 DDIVNEIERRINVQI
-672 DAAVKTANDRAWT
+672 EAAVTTANERAWT
-685 YLTRDWSNGKATLTF
+685 YLNREWSNGKATLTLR
-700 NDANQKYNAAK
+700 DADWKYQDAK

-729 SFDKRYQGILD
+729 SFNNRYLGILD
-740 KSQNA
+740 KSLNA
-745 NFGENYR
+745 NVGENYR
-752 VDAYNKANDY
+752 VDALAKATEYKKAN
-762 MNALTLADNIGSIST
+762 TLADNIGSIST
-777 DYLAKIETAVKAVND
+777 DYLAKIETAVKAINV
-792 QLEAYKALY
+792 QLEAYTELY
-801 QKVATKKVAWTVAKS
+801 KQVAEKKVAWTVAKS
-816 KEADYQK
+816 KETDYQK

-831 GKDDFVKIKLQEIN
+831 GKDDFVKGKLEDIN
-845 DALKDFSKKL
+845 TILKNFSKKL
-855 EDNALE
+855 EDNALAASTLKGE
-861 ASSLKDEADT
+861 AEAE
-871 VLKFFDAGYFQAT
+871 LAKFADGYFQAT
-884 NYKGYVANNEAKSKA
+884 NYKGYVANNEAKAKA
-899 DALIAVVKAEITNAK
+899 EALIAVVKAEITNAK

-928 NVVIAAAETTVSAQE
+928 NVVINAAERTVSAQE

-965 LKTASANLK
+965 LNTVSANLK
-974 QALADAEKAEK
+974 KALADAEKAEK
-985 GGNLDIDGDGQI
+985 GGNLDLDGDGEI
-997 GLSDIDKATD
+997 GLGDIEKAAD
-1007 NTKGGAMDGTTFT
+1007 NVKSGAMDGTTYT
-1020 NFIEAYL
+1020 DFIKAYL
-1027 QYISK
+1027 QYITK

>member
-1 MTFED
+1 
-6 SFLEQIIIIFF
+6 
-17 YKLKFTIMKKVLTL
+17 
-31 VSALSMV
+31 MV

-52 EEPQLEAGTHF
+52 EKPQLEAGTHF
-63 VKGTKSNLTYK
+63 VKGTKQNLTYEN
-74 DQEFSF
+74 QEFSF
-80 QVSQGDKVQLEVNGE
+80 QVTKGDKVQLGVNGE
-95 NLDITVND
+95 NLDITVNG
-103 SKLTA
+103 SKLSA

-115 SFRAENDGRVVLKL
+115 SFVAEADGDVVLKL
-129 GTGTAIKSIYVES
+129 GTDTAIKSIYVES
-142 DNYRTA
+142 DNYREAEKLIKTV
-148 LKYIETIGKA
+148 GMA

-211 KAGNTVDKLLAEG
+211 KAENTVDKLLAKG
-224 LATSLENR
+224 LETSLENR

-336 TKNEADWQK
+336 TKNNADWQK

-552 DNNKEAKKVID
+552 DNNKQAKKVID

-657 KSIVEEIEGRIKVQI
+657 KSIVEEIEVRIKAQI
-672 DAAVKTANDRAWT
+672 DAAIKTANDRAWN
-685 YLTRDWSNGKATLTF
+685 YLDTDSSNGKKATLTF
-700 NDANQKYNAAK
+700 IDADAKYKTAK
-711 EYIDKGLS
+711 KKIDEGLS

-729 SFDKRYQGILD
+729 TFDKRYHGILD
-740 KSQNA
+740 KSQND
-745 NFGENYR
+745 NVGENYR
-752 VDAYNKANDY
+752 VDAYTKAKAY
-762 MNALTLADNIGSIST
+762 KTALTLADNIGSIST
-777 DYLAKIETAVKAVND
+777 DYLAKIETAVKAVNV
-792 QLEAYKALY
+792 QLDAYTALY

-831 GKDDFVKIKLQEIN
+831 GKDDFVKTKLQEIN
-845 DALKDFSKKL
+845 DALKAFSKKL
-855 EDNALE
+855 EDNALT
-861 ASSLKDEADT
+861 ASSLNDEADA
-871 VLKFFDAGYFQAT
+871 VLASFDAGYFQAT

-985 GGNLDIDGDGQI
+985 GGNLDLDGDGEI
-997 GLSDIDKATD
+997 GLGDIEKA
-1007 NTKGGAMDGTTFT
+1007 GANVDAGVMDGATYM
-1020 NFIEAYL
+1020 NFINAYL
-1027 QYISK
+1027 QYMKK

>member
-1 MTFED
+1 
-6 SFLEQIIIIFF
+6 
-17 YKLKFTIMKKVLTL
+17 
-31 VSALSMV
+31 MV
-38 AGSAVANDFDWTGL
+38 AGSAFANDFDWAGL
-52 EEPQLEAGTHF
+52 KEPQLEEGTHF
-63 VKGTKSNLTYK
+63 VKGTKQNLTYENN
-74 DQEFSF
+74 EFTF
-80 QVSQGDKVQLEVNGE
+80 KVTKGDKVQLGVNGE
-95 NLDITVND
+95 NLDITVNG
-103 SKLTA
+103 SKLSA

-115 SFRAENDGRVVLKL
+115 SFVVEADGDVVLKL
-129 GTGTAIKSIYVES
+129 GTDTDIKSIYVES
-142 DNYRTA
+142 DNYREAEKLIKTV
-148 LKYIETIGKA
+148 GMA

-211 KAGNTVDKLLAEG
+211 KAENTVDKLLAKGSE
-224 LATSLENR
+224 TSLENR

-242 IVTDAE
+242 IVKDAE

-268 LVEAAKTTV
+268 LVEAARTNV
-277 SAIDN
+277 STIN
-282 NALTYIWD
+282 NDALTYIWD
-290 FKLDGKKIV
+290 FKPDGQKIV
-299 KSSLKAA
+299 KSNLKAA
-306 WAEDELNAI
+306 WAEDELKAI

-336 TKNEADWQK
+336 TKNNADWQK
-345 DFDGLKGQI
+345 DFDGLKDQI

-367 KSKITNLKTKVDN
+367 KSKITDLKTKVDN

-389 VNQKDVFTKPAG
+389 FNQKEVFTKPTG

-407 AVKELNDFI
+407 TVKDLNDFI
-416 DDTTNRRDYTKAEL
+416 DDTTNRRDYTKTQLA
-430 DADPVGKYTTA
+430 ADPVGKYTDA
-441 DKTFTSLKDEFIGQ
+441 DKTFTALKGKFIDQ
-455 AHKALTALSADAQK
+455 AHDALTALSADAQK

-493 KEFAVIQSELNG
+493 KEFAVIQSDLNTC
-505 YNKTIGLKDYATIVE
+505 NKTIGLKDYATIVE
-520 GYNTIAKN
+520 GFNTIAKK
-528 ISGIND
+528 ISDIED
-534 QVKAKWDK
+534 QVKAKWDT
-542 TLNDQKIKVK
+542 TLNDQKLKVK
-552 DNNKEAKKVID
+552 ANNKDAKKVID
-563 DQIDAVRKN
+563 DQIDAVRKY

-585 ADFASDDMI
+585 ADFASEGMI

-599 NQRVLFDIVGE
+599 KQRVLFDIVDE

-624 LETAIDEVSDVE
+624 LEIAIDEVSDVE

-643 KYRFNGENKDGKTY
+643 KYRFNGEDKDGKTY
-657 KSIVEEIEGRIKVQI
+657 KSIVEEIEERINGQI
-672 DAAVKTANDRAWT
+672 KDAVKIANERAWA
-685 YLTRDWSNGKATLTF
+685 YLDSDYTLSETPLTF
-700 NDANQKYNAAK
+700 NDADFKYNTAK
-711 EYIDKGLS
+711 KRIDEGLS

-740 KSQNA
+740 KSLN
-745 NFGENYR
+745 NGVGENYKA
-752 VDAYNKANDY
+752 DAIAKANKYKYD
-762 MNALTLADNIGSIST
+762 LILADSIGRIST
-777 DYLAKIETAVKAVND
+777 DYLAKIVNAVKAVND
-792 QLEAYKALY
+792 QYDAYTALY

-831 GKDDFVKIKLQEIN
+831 GKDDFVKTKLQEIN
-845 DALKDFSKKL
+845 DALKAFSQKL
-855 EDNALE
+855 EVNALA
-861 ASSLKDEADT
+861 ASTLKDEADA
-871 VLKFFDAGYFQAT
+871 VLASFDAGYFQAT

-928 NVVIAAAETTVSAQE
+928 NVVIAAAESTVSAQE
-943 SSVAKDFA
+943 SSVATDFA
-951 DGKLGD
+951 AGKLGD

-985 GGNLDIDGDGQI
+985 GGNLDLDGDGEI
-997 GLSDIDKATD
+997 GLGDIEKAAD
-1007 NTKGGAMDGTTFT
+1007 NVKSGDMDGTTYAD
-1020 NFIEAYL
+1020 FIKAYL
-1027 QYISK
+1027 QYITK

>member
-1 MTFED
+1 
-6 SFLEQIIIIFF
+6 
-17 YKLKFTIMKKVLTL
+17 MKKVLTL

-38 AGSAVANDFDWTGL
+38 AGSAFANDYDWTSLNSPKTDANHNVVINGKATDL
-52 EEPQLEAGTHF
+52 KYENKKFTFNVNA
-63 VKGTKSNLTYK
+63 
-74 DQEFSF
+74 
-80 QVSQGDKVQLEVNGE
+80 GDKIELRVNGE
-95 NLDITVND
+95 NLIITLGGQPLSV
-103 SKLTA
+103 
-108 SLEGGKI
+108 SLEGGKMN
-115 SFRAENDGRVVLKL
+115 FDAKADGEVVLVL
-129 GTGTAIKSIYVES
+129 GEATTINSIYVES
-142 DNYRTA
+142 DNYRKAEA
-148 LKYIETIGKA
+148 LIKNVGMA

-268 LVEAAKTTV
+268 LVEAAKTSV
-277 SAIDN
+277 SKIDN

-290 FKLDGKKIV
+290 FKLDSKKKIV

-306 WAEDELNAI
+306 WAEDELKAI
-315 AKDRDA
+315 AKDRDE

-336 TKNEADWQK
+336 TKNNADWQK
-345 DFDGLKGQI
+345 DFDALKDQI

-367 KSKITNLKTKVDN
+367 KSKITDLKTKVDN

-416 DDTTNRRDYTKAEL
+416 DDTTNRRDYTKNQL
-430 DADPVGKYTTA
+430 DADPVGKCTTA
-441 DKTFTSLKDEFIGQ
+441 EKTFTDLKDKFITQ
-455 AHKALTALSADAQK
+455 AHDALAALSADAQK
-469 NIDTYSYKISAK
+469 NIDTYSYKIAAK
-481 YQNEPETQKQYE
+481 YQNEPATQKQYE
-493 KEFAVIQSELNG
+493 KEFAVIQSNLNAC
-505 YNKTIGLKDYATIVE
+505 NKTINLKDYATIVE
-520 GYNTIAKN
+520 GFNKIAKT
-528 ISGIND
+528 ISDINGEIET
-534 QVKAKWDK
+534 KWNK
-542 TLNDQKIKVK
+542 TLYDQKVKVK
-552 DNNKEAKKVID
+552 EKNAEEQKKID
-563 DQIDAVRKN
+563 DKIDAVRKN
-572 YNDYIAKIEAWKK
+572 YNDYIAKIETWKK
-585 ADFASDDMI
+585 ADFANDDMV

-610 LDAQKKAVADKVAE
+610 LDAQKEDVASVVKALKE
-624 LETAIDEVSDVE
+624 KIEGVSDVE

-643 KYRFNGENKDGKTY
+643 KYRFLGKNEKGQAY
-657 KSIVEEIEGRIKVQI
+657 DDIVNEIERRINVQI
-672 DAAVKTANDRAWT
+672 EAAVTTANERAWT
-685 YLTRDWSNGKATLTF
+685 YLNREWSNGKATLTLR
-700 NDANQKYNAAK
+700 DADWKYQDAK

-729 SFDKRYQGILD
+729 SFNNRYLGILD
-740 KSQNA
+740 KSLNA
-745 NFGENYR
+745 NVGENYR
-752 VDAYNKANDY
+752 VDALAKATEYKKAN
-762 MNALTLADNIGSIST
+762 TLADNIGSIST
-777 DYLAKIETAVKAVND
+777 DYLAKIETAVKAINV
-792 QLEAYKALY
+792 QLEAYTELY
-801 QKVATKKVAWTVAKS
+801 KQVAEKKVAWTVAKS
-816 KEADYQK
+816 KETDYQK

-831 GKDDFVKIKLQEIN
+831 GKDDFVKGKLEDIN
-845 DALKDFSKKL
+845 TILKNFSKKL
-855 EDNALE
+855 EDNALAASTLKGE
-861 ASSLKDEADT
+861 AEAE
-871 VLKFFDAGYFQAT
+871 LAKFADGYFQAT
-884 NYKGYVANNEAKSKA
+884 NYKGYVANNEAKAKA
-899 DALIAVVKAEITNAK
+899 EALIAVVKAEITNAK

-928 NVVIAAAETTVSAQE
+928 NVVINAAERTVSAQE

-965 LKTASANLK
+965 LNTVSANLK
-974 QALADAEKAEK
+974 KALADAEKAEK
-985 GGNLDIDGDGQI
+985 GGNLDLDGDGEI
-997 GLSDIDKATD
+997 GLGDIEKAAD
-1007 NTKGGAMDGTTFT
+1007 NVKSGAMDGTTYT
-1020 NFIEAYL
+1020 DFIKAYL
-1027 QYISK
+1027 QYITK

>member
-1 MTFED
+1 MTVPPTNANHNVLIGNEAIDLKYVDQKFQFYVNPGD
-6 SFLEQIIIIFF
+6 QID
-17 YKLKFTIMKKVLTL
+17 L
-31 VSALSMV
+31 
-38 AGSAVANDFDWTGL
+38 G
-52 EEPQLEAGTHF
+52 
-63 VKGTKSNLTYK
+63 VK
-74 DQEFSF
+74 
-80 QVSQGDKVQLEVNGE
+80 GE
-95 NLDITVND
+95 NLNVAVDGAP
-103 SKLTA
+103 LTA
-108 SLEGGKI
+108 KLEGGTIHFDIPEDIANPEKKMLV
-115 SFRAENDGRVVLKL
+115 ELTL
-129 GTGTAIKSIYVES
+129 GDKTAITSIYVES
-142 DNYRTA
+142 DNYRKAEKLIKTV
-148 LKYIETIGKA
+148 GMA

-211 KAGNTVDKLLAEG
+211 KAKNTVKDLLAVGEPN
-224 LATSLENR
+224 SLENR

-248 AAKKNYDNITKVV
+248 AAKKNYDDITKVV

-268 LVEAAKTTV
+268 LVEAAKTSV

-306 WAEDELNAI
+306 WAEDELKAI

-336 TKNEADWQK
+336 TTNNADWQK

-389 VNQKDVFTKPAG
+389 VNQKDVFTKPAD

-416 DDTTNRRDYTKAEL
+416 DDTTNRRDYTKTQL

-441 DKTFTSLKDEFIGQ
+441 EDTFKNLKKKFIDQ
-455 AHKALTALSADAQK
+455 AYNALTALSADAQK

-505 YNKTIGLKDYATIVE
+505 YNKTIGLQDYATIVE
-520 GYNTIAKN
+520 GYNTIANN

-542 TLNDQKIKVK
+542 TLNDQKVKVK

-685 YLTRDWSNGKATLTF
+685 YLDRDWSNGKATLTF

-745 NFGENYR
+745 NVGENYR
-752 VDAYNKANDY
+752 VDAYNKAKDY

-777 DYLAKIETAVKAVND
+777 DYLAKIETAVKAVNV
-792 QLEAYKALY
+792 QLEAYTALY

-831 GKDDFVKIKLQEIN
+831 GKDDFVKTKLQEIN
-845 DALKDFSKKL
+845 DALKAFSKKL
-855 EDNALE
+855 EENALT
-861 ASSLKDEADT
+861 ASSLNDEADA
-871 VLKFFDAGYFQAT
+871 VLASFDAGYFQAT

-965 LKTASANLK
+965 LNTVSANLK

-997 GLSDIDKATD
+997 GLSDIEKATD

>member
-1 MTFED
+1 
-6 SFLEQIIIIFF
+6 
-17 YKLKFTIMKKVLTL
+17 
-31 VSALSMV
+31 MV

-63 VKGTKSNLTYK
+63 VKGTKSNLTYEN
-74 DQEFSF
+74 QAFSF
-80 QVSQGDKVQLEVNGE
+80 KVTKGDKVQLGVNGE
-95 NLDITVND
+95 NLDITVNG
-103 SKLTA
+103 SKLSA

-115 SFRAENDGRVVLKL
+115 SFVAEADGDVVLKL
-129 GTGTAIKSIYVES
+129 GTDTAIKSIYVES
-142 DNYRTA
+142 DNYREAEKLIKTV
-148 LKYIETIGKA
+148 GMA

-211 KAGNTVDKLLAEG
+211 KAENTVDKLLAKG
-224 LATSLENR
+224 LETSLENR

-268 LVEAAKTTV
+268 LVEAAKTSV
-277 SAIDN
+277 SKIDN
-282 NALTYIWD
+282 DALTYIWD
-290 FKLDGKKIV
+290 FKLDSKKKIV
-299 KSSLKAA
+299 KSNLKAA

-336 TKNEADWQK
+336 TKNNADWQK

-389 VNQKDVFTKPAG
+389 VNQKDVFTKPAN

-416 DDTTNRRDYTKAEL
+416 DDTTNRRDYTKTQL

-441 DKTFTSLKDEFIGQ
+441 ENTFTSLKDEFIGQ
-455 AHKALTALSADAQK
+455 AHRALTALSADAQK

-542 TLNDQKIKVK
+542 TLNDQKLKVK
-552 DNNKEAKKVID
+552 ANNNDAKKVID

-572 YNDYIAKIEAWKK
+572 YNDNIAKIEAWKK

-636 FDPNDAT
+636 FDPNDAD
-643 KYRFNGENKDGKTY
+643 KYRFSGKNKDGKTY
-657 KSIVEEIEGRIKVQI
+657 KEIVEEIETRINAQI
-672 DAAVKTANDRAWT
+672 DEAVKTANDRAWN
-685 YLTRDWSNGKATLTF
+685 YLTSDWSNGKATLTF
-700 NDANQKYNAAK
+700 NDANQKYNTAK

-745 NFGENYR
+745 GVGENYR
-752 VDAYNKANDY
+752 ADAYTKANDY
-762 MNALTLADNIGSIST
+762 KTALTLADNIGSIST
-777 DYLAKIETAVKAVND
+777 DYLAKIETAVQAVNV
-792 QLEAYKALY
+792 QLDAYTTLY

-831 GKDDFVKIKLQEIN
+831 GKDDFVKTKLQEIN
-845 DALKDFSKKL
+845 DALKAFSKKL
-855 EDNALE
+855 EDNALT
-861 ASSLKDEADT
+861 ASSLNDEADA
-871 VLKFFDAGYFQAT
+871 VLASFDAGYFQAT

-985 GGNLDIDGDGQI
+985 GGNLDLDGDGEI
-997 GLSDIDKATD
+997 GLGDIVKA
-1007 NTKGGAMDGTTFT
+1007 GANVDAGVMDGTTFM
-1020 NFIEAYL
+1020 NFIDAYL
-1027 QYISK
+1027 QYKKK

>member
-1 MTFED
+1 
-6 SFLEQIIIIFF
+6 
-17 YKLKFTIMKKVLTL
+17 MKKVLTL

-38 AGSAVANDFDWTGL
+38 AGSAFANDYDWTGL
-52 EEPQLEAGTHF
+52 NSPKTDANHNVVINGKATDLKYENKKFTFNVNA
-63 VKGTKSNLTYK
+63 
-74 DQEFSF
+74 
-80 QVSQGDKVQLEVNGE
+80 GDKIELRVNGE
-95 NLDITVND
+95 NLIITLGGQPLSV
-103 SKLTA
+103 
-108 SLEGGKI
+108 SLEGGKMN
-115 SFRAENDGRVVLKL
+115 FDAKADGEVVLVL
-129 GTGTAIKSIYVES
+129 GEATTINSIYVES
-142 DNYRTA
+142 DNYRKAEA
-148 LKYIETIGKA
+148 LIKNVGMA

-268 LVEAAKTTV
+268 LVEAAKTSV
-277 SAIDN
+277 SKIDN

-290 FKLDGKKIV
+290 FKLDSKKKIV

-306 WAEDELNAI
+306 WAEDELKAI
-315 AKDRDA
+315 AKDRDE

-336 TKNEADWQK
+336 TKNNADWQK
-345 DFDGLKGQI
+345 DFDGLKDQI

-367 KSKITNLKTKVDN
+367 KSKITDLKTKVDN

-416 DDTTNRRDYTKAEL
+416 DDTTNRRDYTKNQL
-430 DADPVGKYTTA
+430 DADPVGKCTTA
-441 DKTFTSLKDEFIGQ
+441 EKTFTDLKDKFITQ
-455 AHKALTALSADAQK
+455 AHDALAALSADAQK
-469 NIDTYSYKISAK
+469 NIDTYSYKIAAK
-481 YQNEPETQKQYE
+481 YQNEPATQKQYE
-493 KEFAVIQSELNG
+493 KEFAVIQSNLNAC
-505 YNKTIGLKDYATIVE
+505 NKTINLKDYATIVE
-520 GYNTIAKN
+520 GFNKIAMTI
-528 ISGIND
+528 SDINGEIET
-534 QVKAKWDK
+534 KWNK
-542 TLNDQKIKVK
+542 TLYDQKVKVK
-552 DNNKEAKKVID
+552 EKNAEEQKKID
-563 DQIDAVRKN
+563 DKIDAVRKN
-572 YNDYIAKIEAWKK
+572 YNDYIAKIETWKK
-585 ADFASDDMI
+585 ADFANDDMV

-610 LDAQKKAVADKVAE
+610 LDAQKEDVASVVKALKE
-624 LETAIDEVSDVE
+624 KIEGVSDVE

-643 KYRFNGENKDGKTY
+643 KYRFLGKNEKGQAY
-657 KSIVEEIEGRIKVQI
+657 DDIVNEIERRINVQI
-672 DAAVKTANDRAWT
+672 EAAVTTANERAWT
-685 YLTRDWSNGKATLTF
+685 YLNREWSNGKATLTLR
-700 NDANQKYNAAK
+700 DADWKYQDAK

-729 SFDKRYQGILD
+729 SFNNRYLGILD
-740 KSQNA
+740 KSLNA
-745 NFGENYR
+745 NVGENYR
-752 VDAYNKANDY
+752 VDALAKATEYKKAN
-762 MNALTLADNIGSIST
+762 TLADNIGSIST
-777 DYLAKIETAVKAVND
+777 DYLAKIETAVKAINV
-792 QLEAYKALY
+792 QLEAYTELY
-801 QKVATKKVAWTVAKS
+801 KQVAEKKVAWTVAKS
-816 KEADYQK
+816 KETDYQK

-831 GKDDFVKIKLQEIN
+831 GKDDFVKGKLEDIN
-845 DALKDFSKKL
+845 TILKNFSKKL
-855 EDNALE
+855 EDNALAASTLKGE
-861 ASSLKDEADT
+861 AEAE
-871 VLKFFDAGYFQAT
+871 LAKFADGYFQAT
-884 NYKGYVANNEAKSKA
+884 NYKGYVANNEAKAKA
-899 DALIAVVKAEITNAK
+899 EALIAVVKAEITNAK

-928 NVVIAAAETTVSAQE
+928 NVVINAAERTVSAQE

-965 LKTASANLK
+965 LNTASANLK
-974 QALADAEKAEK
+974 KALADAEKAEK
-985 GGNLDIDGDGQI
+985 GGNLDLDGDGEI
-997 GLSDIDKATD
+997 GLGDIVKA
-1007 NTKGGAMDGTTFT
+1007 GANVDAGVMDGTTFM
-1020 NFIEAYL
+1020 NFIDAYL
-1027 QYISK
+1027 QYKKK

>member
-1 MTFED
+1 
-6 SFLEQIIIIFF
+6 
-17 YKLKFTIMKKVLTL
+17 MKKVLTL
-31 VSALSMV
+31 VSTLSMV
-38 AGSAVANDFDWTGL
+38 AGSAFANDFDWAGL
-52 EEPQLEAGTHF
+52 KEPQLEDGTHF
-63 VKGTKSNLTYK
+63 VKGTKQNLTFENN
-74 DQEFSF
+74 EFTF
-80 QVSQGDKVQLEVNGE
+80 KVTKGDKVQLGVNGE
-95 NLDITVND
+95 NLDITVNG
-103 SKLTA
+103 SKLSA

-115 SFRAENDGRVVLKL
+115 SFVVEADGNVVLKL
-129 GTGTAIKSIYVES
+129 GTDTDIKSIYVES
-142 DNYRTA
+142 DNYREAEKLIKTV
-148 LKYIETIGKA
+148 GMA

-166 IADYSTMID
+166 IADYSTMTD

-211 KAGNTVDKLLAEG
+211 KAENTVDKLLAKGSE
-224 LATSLENR
+224 TSLENR

-242 IVTDAE
+242 IVKDAE

-268 LVEAAKTTV
+268 LVEAAKTNV

-299 KSSLKAA
+299 TSSLKAA
-306 WAEDELNAI
+306 WAEDELKAI

-336 TKNEADWQK
+336 TKNNADWQK
-345 DFDGLKGQI
+345 DFDGLKDQI

-367 KSKITNLKTKVDN
+367 KSKITDLKTKVDN

-389 VNQKDVFTKPAG
+389 FNQKDVFTKPAG

-407 AVKELNDFI
+407 TVKDLNDFI
-416 DDTTNRRDYTKAEL
+416 DDTTNRRDYTKTQLA
-430 DADPVGKYTTA
+430 ADPVGKYTDA
-441 DKTFTSLKDEFIGQ
+441 EKTFTALKGKFIDQ
-455 AHKALTALSADAQK
+455 AHDALTALSADAQK

-493 KEFAVIQSELNG
+493 KEFAVIQSDLNTCI
-505 YNKTIGLKDYATIVE
+505 KTIGLKDYATIVE
-520 GYNTIAKN
+520 GFNTIAKK
-528 ISGIND
+528 ISDIED
-534 QVKAKWDK
+534 KVKAEWDK
-542 TLNDQKIKVK
+542 TLSDQKVKVK
-552 DNNKEAKKVID
+552 GNNKDAKKVID
-563 DQIDAVRKN
+563 DQIDAVSKY

-585 ADFASDDMI
+585 ADFANDDMV

-599 NQRVLFDIVGE
+599 KQRVLFDIVDE

-624 LETAIDEVSDVE
+624 LEIAIDKVSDVE

-643 KYRFNGENKDGKTY
+643 KYRFNGEDKDGKTY
-657 KSIVEEIEGRIKVQI
+657 KSIVEEIEGRIKAQI
-672 DAAVKTANDRAWT
+672 VLAVETANNRAWY
-685 YLTRDWSNGKATLTF
+685 YLNGWTTVKATLTF
-700 NDANQKYNAAK
+700 NDADLMYNDAK
-711 EYIDKGLS
+711 RKIDEGYN
-719 ESKMTQEAHD
+719 ESKMTKEAHD

-740 KSQNA
+740 KSQN
-745 NFGENYR
+745 NGVGENYKA
-752 VDAYNKANDY
+752 DAITKANEYKD
-762 MNALTLADNIGSIST
+762 ALILADSIGRIST
-777 DYLAKIETAVKAVND
+777 DYLSKIRKAV
-792 QLEAYKALY
+792 EAVNVQFDAYTALY

-831 GKDDFVKIKLQEIN
+831 GKDDFVKTKLQEIN
-845 DALKDFSKKL
+845 DALKAFSKKL
-855 EDNALE
+855 EDNALA
-861 ASSLKDEADT
+861 ASTLNGEADA
-871 VLKFFDAGYFQAT
+871 VLASFDAGYFQAT

-928 NVVIAAAETTVSAQE
+928 NVVIAAAESTVSAQE
-943 SSVAKDFA
+943 SSVATDFA
-951 DGKLGD
+951 AGKLGD

-985 GGNLDIDGDGQI
+985 GGNLDLDGDGEI
-997 GLSDIDKATD
+997 GLGDIERAAD
-1007 NTKGGAMDGTTFT
+1007 NVKSGAMDGTTYAD
-1020 NFIEAYL
+1020 FIKAYL
-1027 QYISK
+1027 QYITK

>member
-1 MTFED
+1 
-6 SFLEQIIIIFF
+6 
-17 YKLKFTIMKKVLTL
+17 MKKVLTL

-38 AGSAVANDFDWTGL
+38 AGSAVANDFDWAWENGVTVPPTNANHNVLIGN
-52 EEPQLEAGTHF
+52 EAIDLKYVDQKFQFYVNPGDQIDLG
-63 VKGTKSNLTYK
+63 VK
-74 DQEFSF
+74 
-80 QVSQGDKVQLEVNGE
+80 GE
-95 NLDITVND
+95 NLNVAVDGAP
-103 SKLTA
+103 LTA
-108 SLEGGKI
+108 KLEGGTIHFDIPEDIANPDKKMLV
-115 SFRAENDGRVVLKL
+115 ELTL
-129 GTGTAIKSIYVES
+129 GDKTAITSIYVES
-142 DNYRTA
+142 DNYRKAEKLIKTV
-148 LKYIETIGKA
+148 GMA

-211 KAGNTVDKLLAEG
+211 KAKNTVKDLLAVGEPN
-224 LATSLENR
+224 SLENR

-430 DADPVGKYTTA
+430 DANPVGKYTTA

-455 AHKALTALSADAQK
+455 AHSALTALSADAQK

-657 KSIVEEIEGRIKVQI
+657 KSIVEEIEVRIKAQI
-672 DAAVKTANDRAWT
+672 DAAVKTANDRAWN
-685 YLTRDWSNGKATLTF
+685 YLDTDWSNDKATLTF
-700 NDANQKYNAAK
+700 NDADAKYYAAK
-711 EYIDKGLS
+711 EKIDKGLS

-745 NFGENYR
+745 NVGENYR
-752 VDAYNKANDY
+752 VDAYTKAKAY
-762 MNALTLADNIGSIST
+762 KTALTLADNIGSIST
-777 DYLAKIETAVKAVND
+777 DYLAKIETAVKAVNV
-792 QLEAYKALY
+792 QLEAYTALY

-831 GKDDFVKIKLQEIN
+831 GKDDFVKTKLQEIN
-845 DALKDFSKKL
+845 DALKAFSKKL
-855 EDNALE
+855 EDNALT
-861 ASSLKDEADT
+861 ASSLNDEADA
-871 VLKFFDAGYFQAT
+871 VLASFDAGYFQAT

-965 LKTASANLK
+965 LNTASANLK
-974 QALADAEKAEK
+974 KALADAEKAEK

-997 GLSDIDKATD
+997 GLSDIEKATD

>member
-1 MTFED
+1 
-6 SFLEQIIIIFF
+6 
-17 YKLKFTIMKKVLTL
+17 MKKILTL

-52 EEPQLEAGTHF
+52 EKPQLEAGTHF
-63 VKGTKSNLTYK
+63 VKGTKSNLTYEN
-74 DQEFSF
+74 QAFSF
-80 QVSQGDKVQLEVNGE
+80 KVTKGDKVQLGVNGE
-95 NLDITVND
+95 NLDITVNG
-103 SKLTA
+103 SKLSA

-115 SFRAENDGRVVLKL
+115 SFVAEADGDVVLKL
-129 GTGTAIKSIYVES
+129 GTDTAIKSIYVES
-142 DNYRTA
+142 DNYRKAENLIKTV
-148 LKYIETIGKA
+148 GMA

-211 KAGNTVDKLLAEG
+211 KAENTVKELLAEG
-224 LATSLENR
+224 LETSLEKR
-232 LNAVKTAVEK
+232 LGAVKTAVEK
-242 IVTDAE
+242 IVKDAE

-430 DADPVGKYTTA
+430 DVDPVGKYTTA

-542 TLNDQKIKVK
+542 TLNDQKVKVK
-552 DNNKEAKKVID
+552 DNNKDAKKVID

-745 NFGENYR
+745 NVGENYR

-792 QLEAYKALY
+792 QLEAYTALY

-831 GKDDFVKIKLQEIN
+831 GKDDFVKTKLQEIN
-845 DALKDFSKKL
+845 DALKAFSKKL
-855 EDNALE
+855 EDNALT
-861 ASSLKDEADT
+861 ASSLNDEADA
-871 VLKFFDAGYFQAT
+871 VLASFDAGYFQAT

-951 DGKLGD
+951 AGTLGD

-997 GLSDIDKATD
+997 GLSDIEKATD

>member
-1 MTFED
+1 
-6 SFLEQIIIIFF
+6 
-17 YKLKFTIMKKVLTL
+17 MKKVLTL

-52 EEPQLEAGTHF
+52 KEPQLEAGTHF
-63 VKGTKSNLTYK
+63 VKGTKRNLTYK

-80 QVSQGDKVQLEVNGE
+80 QVKKGDKVQLEVNGE
-95 NLDITVND
+95 NLDITVNG
-103 SKLTA
+103 SKLIA

-115 SFRAENDGRVVLKL
+115 SFVVEADGGVVLKL
-129 GTGTAIKSIYVES
+129 GTDTAIKSIYVES
-142 DNYRTA
+142 DNYRKA
-148 LKYIETIGKA
+148 EKLIKTIGMA

-211 KAGNTVDKLLAEG
+211 KAENTVKKLLAEG
-224 LATSLENR
+224 LETSLEKR
-232 LNAVKTAVEK
+232 LGAVKTAVEK
-242 IVTDAE
+242 IVKDAE

-290 FKLDGKKIV
+290 FKLDGEKIV

-430 DADPVGKYTTA
+430 DANPVGKYTTA

-455 AHKALTALSADAQK
+455 AHSALTALSADAQK

-481 YQNEPETQKQYE
+481 YQNEPKTQKQYE

-528 ISGIND
+528 IFGIND

-657 KSIVEEIEGRIKVQI
+657 KSIVEEIEVRIKAQI
-672 DAAVKTANDRAWT
+672 DAAVKTANDRAWN
-685 YLTRDWSNGKATLTF
+685 YLDTDWSNDKATLTF
-700 NDANQKYNAAK
+700 NDADAKYYAAK
-711 EYIDKGLS
+711 EKIDKGLS

-740 KSQNA
+740 KSKNA
-745 NFGENYR
+745 NVGENYR
-752 VDAYNKANDY
+752 VDAYTKAKAY
-762 MNALTLADNIGSIST
+762 KTALTLADNIGSIST
-777 DYLAKIETAVKAVND
+777 DYLAKIETAVKAVNV
-792 QLEAYKALY
+792 QLEAYTALY

-831 GKDDFVKIKLQEIN
+831 GKDDFVKTKLQEIN
-845 DALKDFSKKL
+845 DALKAFSKKL
-855 EDNALE
+855 EDNALT
-861 ASSLKDEADT
+861 ASSLNDEADA
-871 VLKFFDAGYFQAT
+871 VLASFDAGYFQAT

-997 GLSDIDKATD
+997 GLSDIEKATD

>member
-1 MTFED
+1 
-6 SFLEQIIIIFF
+6 
-17 YKLKFTIMKKVLTL
+17 MKKVLTL

-52 EEPQLEAGTHF
+52 EKPQLEAGTHF
-63 VKGTKSNLTYK
+63 VKGTKSNLTYEN
-74 DQEFSF
+74 QAFSF
-80 QVSQGDKVQLEVNGE
+80 KVTKGDKVQLGVNGE
-95 NLDITVND
+95 NLDITVNG
-103 SKLTA
+103 SKLSA

-115 SFRAENDGRVVLKL
+115 SFVAEADGDVVLKL
-129 GTGTAIKSIYVES
+129 GTDTAIKSIYVES
-142 DNYRTA
+142 DNYRKAENLIKTV
-148 LKYIETIGKA
+148 GMA

-211 KAGNTVDKLLAEG
+211 KAENTVKELLAEG
-224 LATSLENR
+224 LETSLEKR
-232 LNAVKTAVEK
+232 LGAVKTAVEK
-242 IVTDAE
+242 IVKDAE

-430 DADPVGKYTTA
+430 DVDPVGKYTTA

-542 TLNDQKIKVK
+542 TLNDQKVKVK
-552 DNNKEAKKVID
+552 DNNKDAKKVID

-745 NFGENYR
+745 NVGENYR

-792 QLEAYKALY
+792 QLEAYTALY

-831 GKDDFVKIKLQEIN
+831 GKDDFVKTKLQEIN
-845 DALKDFSKKL
+845 DALKAFSKKL
-855 EDNALE
+855 EDNALT
-861 ASSLKDEADT
+861 ASSLNDEADA
-871 VLKFFDAGYFQAT
+871 VLASFDAGYFQAT

-951 DGKLGD
+951 AGTLGD

-985 GGNLDIDGDGQI
+985 GGNLDLDGDGEI
-997 GLSDIDKATD
+997 GLGDIVKA
-1007 NTKGGAMDGTTFT
+1007 GANVDAGVMDGTTFM
-1020 NFIEAYL
+1020 NFIDAYL
-1027 QYISK
+1027 QYKKK